1 MGALTNIKR
10 KIGRFVGISALL
22 LIAGVVHAQQTKS
35 IQGLVLDES
44 NQPLIGATVRVTTST
59 MNGGITDVDGLFK
72 LDNVRTGDTLRV
84 SYIGYQDYLQV
95 VKASDNFFRI
105 SLSPDETQLE
115 EVVVVGYGQQKKA
128 SVVGAIATVSVKEL
142 KQSPVSNVSNAL
154 AGRLPGLITVQ
165 RSGEPGA
172 DQATLYIRGISTF
185 GSGQDPLILI
195 DGIDRGKEGL
205 AMMESSEIENISI
218 LKDASATAVYG
229 VRGANG
235 VVLVTTRRGT
245 VGKPVISFSVDF
257 GLQSPSSMPELVGAY
272 DMAVL
277 TNEALVNNGQSPK
290 YSQDQLNIYKNGG
303 GNPFLYPDVNWYDE
317 VLKKNAYMQQ
327 YNASIT
333 GGSEKMQYFVAAN
346 VLRQEGIFR
355 RGAYNDNYS
364 TNVSY
369 TKYNFRSNLDFQLNN
384 VISAK
389 LTLAGVIG
397 DKRRPSSGVNAI
409 FERARVASPNVT
421 PIRNPDGT
429 WGAPPTTNHNVLAH
443 LVSHGYSKEAESA
456 ITATL
461 GASADLSE
469 WVKGLSVNVD
479 FSFDFDNLYT
489 YNHNKNDDM
498 FTFGPNVETY
508 PHMVIGS
515 PLGFGGNINS
525 YNTRYV
531 IEPSIRYNNTFG
543 SDKQHAVSGLILMN
557 AQENTIRDQE
567 VAYRRLGIVGRVTYG
582 YRDKYLAEVNAGYN
596 GSENFAPGKRF
607 GAFPAGSVGYIISE
621 EAFMKNQKIVDYLK
635 LRASVG
641 LVGNDKLG
649 NNRFLYLPDGYNV
662 GLSGVD
668 GWNNNKYGF
677 NFGYNSKAMV
687 LGALE
692 KRLAN
697 KNVTWET
704 ALKQN
709 YGIDMHFLGNRLKLA
724 VDYFRENRKDI
735 IINRKTVP
743 LISGLTADIMPAV
756 NMGKVKNQ
764 GYEIEVK
771 WDDKIGEWGYNIN
784 ANMSYSKNKIVFQDE
799 VEPNEPYMWATG
811 RPVGSIIGY
820 VADGFYQET
829 DFDEQGNLLPGY
841 ANPNVAVKPGDVK
854 YRDLNNDNVIDSDDQ
869 TMIGH
874 SNRPAYTFGL
884 NYGINYKGFFLT
896 MNWTGAA
903 QRSLLLDGAFREP
916 FGNGKIRGLM
926 QFHVDTRWT
935 PETAYTAT
943 TPRFTETNATYN
955 MRKSSLWVYDG
966 AYLKLKNV
974 TIGYNF
980 TDKKFLK
987 KLGIQQL
994 GIKLTGYNLLTF
1006 DKFDIMDPECN
1017 PNGSDAYPITKIY
1030 NLGVNLTF

>member
-557 AQENTIRDQE
+557 AQENTVRDQE